1 MLENYK
7 QALKDILC
15 KVAQIDEEIND
26 KILKKIEEI
35 YFHLT
40 GSYFTKKKIYT
51 QILRSNNHKLIERY
65 LKKNIESL
73 EITQKI
79 DILRAAE
86 ETIAFSGIGHIKATE
101 FIEKLKLIVFD
112 FKTK

>member
-1 MLENYK
+1 M
-7 QALKDILC
+7 
-15 KVAQIDEEIND
+15 
-26 KILKKIEEI
+26 
-35 YFHLT
+35 
-40 GSYFTKKKIYT
+40 
-51 QILRSNNHKLIERY
+51 
-65 LKKNIESL
+65 KKNIESL

-86 ETIAFSGIGHIKATE
+86 ETIAFGGIGHIKATE